1 MAKRGMMLEGEFR
14 YLTHSSE
21 GIVNAAYLND
31 KDDHREGFPDYS
43 KDRWLY
49 GLKNTTGLDSR
60 WLAEVDYTR
69 ISDPYYFQ
77 DLDTDLGVGSTTY
90 VNQRGTLTYRGDTFT
105 GRLNA
110 QAYQLATTTDVTPYD
125 RLPQITFDGFLPY
138 NPGGMQFTYGTEF
151 VRFDRDLD
159 ENIYFNDDG
168 SIRGKRPDASLQGLA
183 RATGDRM
190 HLEPGMSLPMTRSWG
205 YVTPTLKY
213 LYTKYDLDLDS
224 QGKTDLNKRDESFDS
239 NQDRSLPLV
248 KVDSGL
254 YFDRDTTFA
263 GTPFRQTLEPR
274 AMYLYVPYKDQDSLP
289 VFDTSGPSFSY
300 DSLWRENRFT
310 GKDRIGDANQLSLGV
325 TSRFIEEN
333 GFERASISAGQIYYF
348 RDRRVQ
354 LPGLTE
360 KDLKRLNLD
369 PSGLDNDSWRSP
381 YAFAG
386 QYRFNRDWRINSDFN
401 WNPNTSRTESGSAIF
416 HYQPEVDPG
425 KVVNVGYRYR
435 ADARRFD
442 SSRGTFRYGNEDDI
456 IKQHDF
462 SVIWPLVPQW
472 SVLARW
478 QYDYNKNRT
487 LEAFGGFEYDSCCW
501 KLRLINRYWL
511 DVDDDAFLVQSEK
524 ADRGI
529 FLQIVLKGLGGIVGN
544 KTEMFLDK
552 GIQGYRQREDQAM

>member
-1 MAKRGMMLEGEFR
+1 
-14 YLTHSSE
+14 
-21 GIVNAAYLND
+21 
-31 KDDHREGFPDYS
+31 
-43 KDRWLY
+43 
-49 GLKNTTGLDSR
+49 
-60 WLAEVDYTR
+60 
-69 ISDPYYFQ
+69 
-77 DLDTDLGVGSTTY
+77 
-90 VNQRGTLTYRGDTFT
+90 
-105 GRLNA
+105 
-110 QAYQLATTTDVTPYD
+110 
-125 RLPQITFDGFLPY
+125 
-138 NPGGMQFTYGTEF
+138 
-151 VRFDRDLD
+151 
-159 ENIYFNDDG
+159 
-168 SIRGKRPDASLQGLA
+168 
-183 RATGDRM
+183 M

-289 VFDTSGPSFSY
+289 VFDTSEPSFSY

-442 SSRGTFRYGNEDDI
+442 SSRGTFRYGNENDI

-524 ADRGI
+524 ADRGV

>member
-1 MAKRGMMLEGEFR
+1 FR

-21 GIVNAAYLND
+21 GMVTAAYLND
-31 KDDHREGFPDYS
+31 KDDHRENFPDYS

-289 VFDTSGPSFSY
+289 VFDTSEPSFSY

-442 SSRGTFRYGNEDDI
+442 SSRGTFRYGNENDI